1 MTVPSFSAFF
11 SLKGE
16 NSQRNSFYSFF
27 LSSVRIEKGCFFF
40 SNEAK
45 PEELARRGIEG
56 TGSKPK
62 EGAEAGRHT
71 HLEEAR
77 FLLKLLELGL
87 DPVAAPDVRRVP
99 SSVAGA
105 SAADLHRLRVAERVG
120 AIRRVADLE
129 TGSGKREWVGEASKR
144 RGRGRATVTECGWPP
159 DRKGSAFFG

>member
-1 MTVPSFSAFF
+1 ME
-11 SLKGE
+11 LE
-16 NSQRNSFYSFF
+16 EQ
-27 LSSVRIEKGCFFF
+27 
-40 SNEAK
+40 EAR
-45 PEELARRGIEG
+45 LRGSG
-56 TGSKPK
+56 
-62 EGAEAGRHT
+62 GRQAHT

-99 SSVAGA
+99 SSGAGA

-159 DRKGSAFFG
+159 DRKGSAL

>member
-1 MTVPSFSAFF
+1 ME
-11 SLKGE
+11 LE
-16 NSQRNSFYSFF
+16 EQ
-27 LSSVRIEKGCFFF
+27 
-40 SNEAK
+40 EAR
-45 PEELARRGIEG
+45 LRGSG
-56 TGSKPK
+56 
-62 EGAEAGRHT
+62 GRQAHT

-129 TGSGKREWVGEASKR
+129 TGSGKRE
-144 RGRGRATVTECGWPP
+144 
-159 DRKGSAFFG
+159 